1 MKKVSDLNNQL
12 TKEFY
17 KLNIGREINLIG
29 SSNKREILYNSD
41 YDLESHF
48 TAKNKE
54 EMLQQIYQHFKKVFI
69 QAKKDPN
76 VFIVDFKCGEI
87 DGEPIRWS
95 YADMMKGTKSGVHFT
110 ECLMMKSTIKLDEI
124 YLLNGSFV
132 DITDNY
138 YFNIGGHQNSPKPT
152 KKEMIEGIKED
163 AKELLKEGNYYKA
176 LKRLYLIKPSQK
188 LIDYF
193 NSEVGIINKARAD
206 LDILLILNE
215 QTFRKPKMTDLNGDL
230 QIIKQDLSYT
240 QVDLSKELDKATA
253 THTKKFELIQSIRD
267 KLFEIVNQDAK
278 KYFKKLEKSE

>member
-48 TAKNKE
+48 KAKKKNVLSK
-54 EMLQQIYQHFKKVFI
+54 IYQHFKKVFI

-76 VFIVDFKCGEI
+76 VFIVDFKCGEMP
-87 DGEPIRWS
+87 DGEPIRWT
-95 YADMMKGTKSGVHFT
+95 YKDMMKGSKNGYTFS
-110 ECLMMKSTIKLDEI
+110 ECLMMRSTIKLDEI

-138 YFNIGGHQNSPKPT
+138 YFNINGHENSPKPS
-152 KKEMIEGIKED
+152 KKEMIAGIKAD
-163 AKELLKEGNYYKA
+163 AKELVKEGNYYKA
-176 LKRLYLIKPSQK
+176 LKRLYLLKPTDK
-188 LIDYF
+188 LITYF
-193 NSEVGIINKARAD
+193 NSEIGILNKSRAD

-215 QTFRKPKMTDLNGDL
+215 QTFRKPKISDLNGDL

-240 QVDLSKELDKATA
+240 QVDLSEALDKATA
-253 THTKKFELIQSIRD
+253 TDTKKKFVLIQQIRD
-267 KLFEIVNQDAK
+267 KLFEIVNKDAK
-278 KYFKKLEKSE
+278 AKFFK

>member
-48 TAKNKE
+48 KAKNKE
-54 EMLQQIYQHFKKVFI
+54 DVLNKIYQHFKKVFQ

-87 DGEPIRWS
+87 DGEPIRWA
-95 YADMMKGTKSGVHFT
+95 YKDMMKGTKSGYTFA
-110 ECLMMKSTIKLDEI
+110 ECLMMRSTIKLDEI
-124 YLLNGSFV
+124 YLLNGSFI
-132 DITDNY
+132 DLTDNY
-138 YFNIGGHQNSPKPT
+138 YFNLNGHENSPKPS
-152 KKEMIEGIKED
+152 KKEMIDGIKAD
-163 AKELLKEGNYYKA
+163 AKELIKEGNYYKA
-176 LKRLYLIKPSQK
+176 LKRLYLIKPSQT

-193 NSEVGIINKARAD
+193 NSEIGILNKARAD
-206 LDILLILNE
+206 LDVLLVLRD
-215 QTFRKPKMTDLNGDL
+215 QTFRKPKISDLNGDL

-240 QVDLSKELDKATA
+240 PVNLSAEIDKATE
-253 THTKKFELIQSIRD
+253 TNTKKKFVLIKSIRD
-267 KLFEIVNQDAK
+267 KLFKLVNQDAK
-278 KYFKKLEKSE
+278 KLFK

>member
-1 MKKVSDLNNQL
+1 MKKVSDLNQNL

-48 TAKNKE
+48 GAKENVLPK
-54 EMLQQIYQHFKKVFI
+54 IYQHFKKVFQ
-69 QAKKDPN
+69 QAKKNPN

-87 DGEPIRWS
+87 DGEPIRWT
-95 YADMMKGTKSGVHFT
+95 YKDMMKGTKSGYTFA

-138 YFNIGGHQNSPKPT
+138 YFQMGSHENSPKPS
-152 KKEMIEGIKED
+152 KKEMIDGIKED
-163 AKELLKEGNYYKA
+163 YKELVSEGNYYKA
-176 LKRLYLIKPSQK
+176 LKREFLLKPTQK

-193 NSEVGIINKARAD
+193 NSEVGILNKARAD
-206 LDILLILNE
+206 LQLLLVLRD
-215 QTFRKPKMTDLNGDL
+215 QTFRKPKMSDLNGDL

-240 QVDLSKELDKATA
+240 QVDLSKELDKAT
-253 THTKKFELIQSIRD
+253 TTKKKFELIQHIRD
-267 KLFEIVNQDAK
+267 KLFKIVNQDAR
-278 KYFKKLEKSE
+278 KYF

>member
-12 TKEFY
+12 TNEFY
-17 KLNIGREINLIG
+17 KLNIGREVKLIG

-41 YDLESHF
+41 FDLESHF
-48 TAKNKE
+48 GAKNKQDV
-54 EMLQQIYQHFKKVFI
+54 LNKIYQHFKKVFQ

-76 VFIVDFKCGEI
+76 VFIVDFKCGETP
-87 DGEPIRWS
+87 DGEPIRWT
-95 YADMMKGTKSGVHFT
+95 YKDMMKGSKSGYTFA
-110 ECLMMKSTIKLDEI
+110 ECLMMRSTIKLDEI

-138 YFNIGGHQNSPKPT
+138 YFDIGGHQNSPKPS
-152 KKEMIEGIKED
+152 KKEIMEGIKAD
-163 AKELLKEGNYYKA
+163 AKELIKEGNYYKA
-176 LKRLYLIKPSQK
+176 LKRQFLLKPSQK

-193 NSEVGIINKARAD
+193 NSEIGILNKARAD
-206 LDILLILNE
+206 LDILLVLQD

-253 THTKKFELIQSIRD
+253 TNTKKKFKIIETIVE
-267 KLFEIVNQDAK
+267 KLSKIVNKDAK
-278 KYFKKLEKSE
+278 DKFF

>member
-48 TAKNKE
+48 GGKKNVLSK
-54 EMLQQIYQHFKKVFI
+54 IYQHFKKVFI
-69 QAKKDPN
+69 QAKKDPK

-87 DGEPIRWS
+87 DGEPIRWT
-95 YADMMKGTKSGVHFT
+95 YKDIMKGTKSGFHFT

-138 YFNIGGHQNSPKPT
+138 YFNINGHENSPKPS
-152 KKEMIEGIKED
+152 KKEMMDGIKAD
-163 AKELLKEGNYYKA
+163 YKELVKEGNYYKA
-176 LKRLYLIKPSQK
+176 LKREFLLKPTQK

-193 NSEVGIINKARAD
+193 NSEIGILNKARAD

-215 QTFRKPKMTDLNGDL
+215 QTFRKPTLSDLNGDL

-240 QVDLSKELDKATA
+240 SVDLSKQFDEATKAD
-253 THTKKFELIQSIRD
+253 TKKKFKMIQQIRD
-267 KLFEIVNQDAK
+267 KLFKLVNMDAK
-278 KYFKKLEKSE
+278 KYFK

>member
-1 MKKVSDLNNQL
+1 MKKVSDLNQNL

-48 TAKNKE
+48 NAKKE
-54 EMLQQIYQHFKKVFI
+54 NVLPKIYQHFKKVFQ

-87 DGEPIRWS
+87 DGEPIRWT
-95 YADMMKGTKSGVHFT
+95 YKDMMKGTKNGYTFA

-138 YFNIGGHQNSPKPT
+138 YFTLGNHQNSPKPT
-152 KKEMIEGIKED
+152 KKEMIEGIKAD
-163 AKELLKEGNYYKA
+163 AKELVKEGNYYKA
-176 LKRLYLIKPSQK
+176 LKRKFLLKPSQK

-193 NSEVGIINKARAD
+193 NSEVGILNKARAD

-240 QVDLSKELDKATA
+240 NANLSEALDKATA
-253 THTKKFELIQSIRD
+253 TNTKKKFVLIQQIRD
-267 KLFEIVNQDAK
+267 KLFEMVNQDAK
-278 KYFKKLEKSE
+278 KFK

>member
-48 TAKNKE
+48 NAKKKNVLPK
-54 EMLQQIYQHFKKVFI
+54 IYQHFKKVFI
-69 QAKKDPN
+69 QAKKDPH

-87 DGEPIRWS
+87 DGEPIRWT
-95 YADMMKGTKSGVHFT
+95 YKDMMKGIKSGFHFT
-110 ECLMMKSTIKLDEI
+110 DCLMMKSTIKLDEI

-138 YFNIGGHQNSPKPT
+138 YFTLGNHQNSPKPS
-152 KKEMIEGIKED
+152 KKEMDDGIKAD
-163 AKELLKEGNYYKA
+163 YKELVKEGNYYKA
-176 LKRLYLIKPSQK
+176 LKREFLLKPTQK

-193 NSEVGIINKARAD
+193 NSEIGILNKARAD

-215 QTFRKPKMTDLNGDL
+215 QTFRKPKMSDLNGDL

-240 QVDLSKELDKATA
+240 HVNLSKQLDDATKDN
-253 THTKKFELIQSIRD
+253 TKNKFKRIQTIRD
-267 KLFEIVNQDAK
+267 KLFKLVNMDAK
-278 KYFKKLEKSE
+278 KYF

>member
-17 KLNIGREINLIG
+17 KLNIGRAINLIG

-41 YDLESHF
+41 FDLESHF
-48 TAKNKE
+48 GGKNKE
-54 EMLQQIYQHFKKVFI
+54 EMLNKIYQHFKKVFI
-69 QAKKDPN
+69 QAKKDSN

-87 DGEPIRWS
+87 DGEPIRWT
-95 YADMMKGTKSGVHFT
+95 YKDMMKGTKSGFHFT

-138 YFNIGGHQNSPKPT
+138 YFDIGGHQNSPKPS
-152 KKEMIEGIKED
+152 KKEMIDGIKAD
-163 AKELLKEGNYYKA
+163 YKELIKEGNYYKA
-176 LKRLYLIKPSQK
+176 LKRQFLLKPTQK

-193 NSEVGIINKARAD
+193 NSEVGIVNKARAD

-240 QVDLSKELDKATA
+240 NANLSEALDKATA
-253 THTKKFELIQSIRD
+253 TNTKKKFVLIQQIRD
-267 KLFEIVNQDAK
+267 KLFEMVNQDAK
-278 KYFKKLEKSE
+278 KFK

>member
-1 MKKVSDLNNQL
+1 MKKVSDLNQDL

-48 TAKNKE
+48 KAKKE
-54 EMLQQIYQHFKKVFI
+54 NVLSKIYQHFKKVFI

-76 VFIVDFKCGEI
+76 VFIVDFKCGEMP
-87 DGEPIRWS
+87 DGEPIRWT
-95 YADMMKGTKSGVHFT
+95 YKDMMKGSKSGYTFA

-138 YFNIGGHQNSPKPT
+138 YLNLNGHENSPKPT
-152 KKEMIEGIKED
+152 KKEMIAGIKAD
-163 AKELLKEGNYYKA
+163 AKELIKEGNYYKA
-176 LKRLYLIKPSQK
+176 LKREFLLKPTQK
-188 LIDYF
+188 LVKYF
-193 NSEVGIINKARAD
+193 NSEMGILNKARSD

-215 QTFRKPKMTDLNGDL
+215 QTFRKPKISDLNGDI

-240 QVDLSKELDKATA
+240 QVDFSPELDKATA
-253 THTKKFELIQSIRD
+253 TNTKKKFELIQQIRD
-267 KLFEIVNQDAK
+267 KLFKLVNQDASK
-278 KYFKKLEKSE
+278 FF